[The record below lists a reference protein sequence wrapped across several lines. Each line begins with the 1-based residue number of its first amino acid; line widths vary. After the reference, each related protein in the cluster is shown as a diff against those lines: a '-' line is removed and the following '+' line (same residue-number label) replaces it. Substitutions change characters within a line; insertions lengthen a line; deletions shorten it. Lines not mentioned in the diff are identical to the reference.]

1 MLVYRFLSFSLYR
14 YICIFTNKYIYI
26 YVSLYIYI
34 CICIYIYIYMYVRVC
49 IYIYMYTYTP
59 SPQHFSA
66 EQAPGAEIE
75 EGGGRKGGGPVDR

>member
-1 MLVYRFLSFSLYR
+1 
-14 YICIFTNKYIYI
+14 
-26 YVSLYIYI
+26 
-34 CICIYIYIYMYVRVC
+34 MYVRVC